1 MSNRAAWPVHEFKT
15 WRADK
20 GWSLEKTAE
29 RLARLGV
36 NLKPR
41 SIQAIEYGFRRPDP
55 PDLFKFERLTGG
67 DVTAEHFA
75 TFPLRPRAEAK
86 KPKRKRAA

>member
-1 MSNRAAWPVHEFKT
+1 MSNRASWPVHEFKT
-15 WRADK
+15 WRASK
-20 GWSLEKTAE
+20 GWSLEKTAQ

-41 SIQAIEYGFRRPDP
+41 SIQAIEYGFRRPDL
-55 PDLFKFERLTGG
+55 PDLFKFERLTAGE
-67 DVTAEHFA
+67 VKAEHFA

-86 KPKRKRAA
+86 SKKKRAA